1 MMKFIN
7 ALVLP
12 PVVRSIPMNSDH
24 NFTLWIS
31 NLVGGVTIV
40 STLTGMVPA
49 IAAGVALVWYLIQ
62 INESA
67 TVQKWRNGRR
77 VRKLAHLKA
86 QALMLEAKL
95 FQPETPNKLEN

>member
-1 MMKFIN
+1 
-7 ALVLP
+7 
-12 PVVRSIPMNSDH
+12 MNSEH

-31 NLVGGVTIV
+31 NLVGGATIV

-62 INESA
+62 IHESA
-67 TVQKWRNGRR
+67 TIQKWIKGRR
-77 VRKLAHLKA
+77 IRRLAHLKA

-95 FQPETPNKLEN
+95 MQPETPNKLED